1 MKYPTKINNQNLN
14 YNKKSN
20 LGKQLEQDIN
30 LTNKF
35 YQENQIA
42 FIHKNEIPIQVVK
55 VEYAQRKKTKIVE
68 AYYRLK
74 SLPDYQGIYKGKY
87 LSFDAKET
95 NNVKK
100 FPLKNIPNHQ
110 IIYLQKINELKG
122 IAFLIINFKRHNQYF
137 YLPISFL
144 NNFIQKSSSKS
155 IDYQIFINELWQIPY
170 SYRPRL
176 DYLQI
181 VNKFI

>member
-1 MKYPTKINNQNLN
+1 
-14 YNKKSN
+14 
-20 LGKQLEQDIN
+20 
-30 LTNKF
+30 
-35 YQENQIA
+35 
-42 FIHKNEIPIQVVK
+42 
-55 VEYAQRKKTKIVE
+55 
-68 AYYRLK
+68 
-74 SLPDYQGIYKGKY
+74 IYKGKY

>member
-1 MKYPTKINNQNLN
+1 MKYPIKINNQNFT

-30 LTNKF
+30 LTNNF
-35 YQENQIA
+35 YKENKIA

-55 VEYAQRKKTKIVE
+55 VEYAQRNKTKIVE

-87 LSFDAKET
+87 LSFDVKET
-95 NNVKK
+95 NNLNK

-110 IIYLQKINELKG
+110 KVCLQNI
-122 IAFLIINFKRHNQYF
+122 
-137 YLPISFL
+137 
-144 NNFIQKSSSKS
+144 
-155 IDYQIFINELWQIPY
+155 
-170 SYRPRL
+170 
-176 DYLQI
+176 
-181 VNKFI
+181 

>member
-1 MKYPTKINNQNLN
+1 MKYPAKINNQNLN

-42 FIHKNEIPIQVVK
+42 FINKNEIPIQVVK
-55 VEYAQRKKTKIVE
+55 VEYAQRNKTKIIE

-95 NNVKK
+95 NNLNK

-110 IIYLQKINELKG
+110 IICLQKIHELKG
-122 IAFLIINFKRHNQYF
+122 IAFLIIHFKRYNQYF

-144 NNFIQKSSSKS
+144 INFKKQYSSKS
-155 IDYQIFINELWQIPY
+155 IDYQTFINELWQIPY
-170 SYRPRL
+170 NYRPRL

-181 VNKFI
+181 VNKFL

>member
-1 MKYPTKINNQNLN
+1 MKYPIKINNQNFT

-30 LTNKF
+30 LTNNF
-35 YQENQIA
+35 YKENKIA

-55 VEYAQRKKTKIVE
+55 VEYAQRNKTKIVE

-87 LSFDAKET
+87 LSFDVKET
-95 NNVKK
+95 NNLNK

-110 IIYLQKINELKG
+110 KVCLQNIHELKG
-122 IAFLIINFKRHNQYF
+122 IAFLIINFKRYNQYF
-137 YLPISFL
+137 YMPISFL
-144 NNFIQKSSSKS
+144 INFTKQYSLKS
-155 IDYQIFINELWQIPY
+155 IDYQTFINELWQIPY

-176 DYLQI
+176 DYLKI